1 MGMPKRDEISVF
13 NIVCILA
20 MVLVHAVSGIENAF
34 TGEWAKTASLLS
46 LNIFGFIFEGFIFL
60 SGLRLFL
67 NRYDK
72 MTADT
77 FYVNRLVLII
87 LPYFIASL
95 IYYAFY
101 WLLGVREASLID
113 YSLFFIKGELFPY
126 AYFILVLAQFYLL
139 MPILSKLLKR
149 VNHKLTVVV
158 CFIMSAIFAVLGS
171 ILPYMGRYFM
181 QYTVFFAGGA
191 LCAIYYKEFKT
202 FVREKRGL
210 TVLLFLISLA
220 LYEAGI
226 LLKLDLVNGLLR
238 TVYAICAIL
247 MLFMISTAV
256 SDKYYIKNF
265 TIRQVDKSAYFIFLI
280 HGIIIYT
287 TEVALKSKMGLGSS
301 PEMYALKAVLVLAAT
316 VVISIIWRYI
326 SNIFLLKRYI

>member
-46 LNIFGFIFEGFIFL
+46 LNIFDFIFEGFIFL

-77 FYVNRLVLII
+77 FYVNRIVIVI
-87 LPYFIASL
+87 LPYIVASL

-101 WLLGVREASLID
+101 CLLGERSAAVED
-113 YSLFFIKGELFPY
+113 YLLFFIKGEMFPY
-126 AYFILVLAQFYLL
+126 AYFILVLAQFYFL
-139 MPILSKLLKR
+139 MPMLAKLLKK
-149 VNHKLTVVV
+149 VNHKLTAVM
-158 CFIMSAIFAVLGS
+158 CLIISAIFAVWENEV
-171 ILPYMGRYFM
+171 PVMGRLFM
-181 QYTVFFAGGA
+181 KYTVFFAGGA

-202 FVREKRGL
+202 FVREKRGI
-210 TVLLFLISLA
+210 TVLLFIISLA
-220 LYEAGI
+220 LYEAGS
-226 LLKLDLVNGLLR
+226 LLKLDLVAPLIRIL
-238 TVYAICAIL
+238 YALSAIL
-247 MLFMISTAV
+247 MLFMIATAI

-265 TIRQVDKSAYFIFLI
+265 VIRQVDKSSYFIFI
-280 HGIIIYT
+280 VHGLIIYT
-287 TEVALKSKMGLGSS
+287 AEAVLEGKLGMGISF
-301 PEMYALKAVLVLAAT
+301 EMYLLKALAVLVVT
-316 VVISIIWRYI
+316 VIVSIIWRYI
-326 SNIFLLKRYI
+326 KNIFLLKRYI

>member
-1 MGMPKRDEISVF
+1 MGMPKRGEISVF

-34 TGEWAKTASLLS
+34 TGEGAKTASLLS
-46 LNIFGFIFEGFIFL
+46 LNIFDFIFEGYIFL

-77 FYVNRLVLII
+77 FYVNRIVLVM
-87 LPYFIASL
+87 LPYIVASA

-101 WLLGVREASLID
+101 ALIGERTASTEDFL
-113 YSLFFIKGELFPY
+113 LFFIKGEMFDR

-139 MPILSKLLKR
+139 MPLISVILKKA
-149 VNHKLTVVV
+149 NHKVSAVVFFV
-158 CFIMSAIFAVLGS
+158 ISLVFALIQIRIPVMNRL
-171 ILPYMGRYFM
+171 FM
-181 QYTVFFAGGA
+181 QYIIFFAGGT

-202 FVREKRGL
+202 FVREKKIF
-210 TVLLFLISLA
+210 TVLLFILSLVFY
-220 LYEAGI
+220 LMAGF
-226 LLKLDLVNGLLR
+226 LKLELVVPFARIIYSAG
-238 TVYAICAIL
+238 AIL
-247 MLFMISTAV
+247 MLFMISTAI

-265 TIRQVDKSAYFIFLI
+265 VLRQVDKSAYFIFLM

-287 TEVALKSKMGLGSS
+287 VGIALVDKIGLGHT
-301 PEMYALKAVLVLAAT
+301 PQMYLIKALSVLIVT
-316 VVISIIWRYI
+316 VVVSIIWRYI
-326 SNIFLLKRYI
+326 RNIFLLKRYS